1 MINRT
6 SQDRSRKIIKLL
18 KKDKELE
25 DVDLVFIVPFVIWT
39 MKGTA
44 PILYIIQTKLSF
56 LRDSCNNLA
65 EYKYIIKSISSNNML
80 I

>member
-1 MINRT
+1 
-6 SQDRSRKIIKLL
+6 
-18 KKDKELE
+18 
-25 DVDLVFIVPFVIWT
+25 